1 MTLESIHICV
11 CAIYFYTKEKNLEH
25 DQKRKRSGTRNG
37 GIPRSAAEGS
47 IQLSVANG
55 HRAYIDRQQGFSGV
69 CVRLVVLCPSCDL
82 SVPVVRILNSQTA
95 QHESKSGRLGDGSQ
109 NIAIVVSG
117 LPCSEQRFQCDQ
129 RRCCR
134 CCPTV
139 CVCVDPL
146 VAGQLAN
153 NQFAINQSAP
163 RQQRSV
169 CRKVKEPGTAFFF
182 LSPLLVHWRRGRSVC
197 VCADRS
203 GSGLLQNCPSNLS
216 LFPFP
221 SFLSNL
227 APLPPPNCAQEGLHI
242 VHAVMC

>member
-1 MTLESIHICV
+1 MYFYLSFSSTIALGWFIFVTLESIHICV

-25 DQKRKRSGTRNG
+25 DQKRKGSGTRNG

-117 LPCSEQRFQCDQ
+117 LPCSEQHFQCDQ

-139 CVCVDPL
+139 CVCGSTGRRA
-146 VAGQLAN
+146 AGQQSIRHQSKRTKAAKVSVQESEGTRHSILLPLS
-153 NQFAINQSAP
+153 FACTLTTWS
-163 RQQRSV
+163 
-169 CRKVKEPGTAFFF
+169 F
-182 LSPLLVHWRRGRSVC
+182 SVC
-197 VCADRS
+197 VCWSQR
-203 GSGLLQNCPSNLS
+203 
-216 LFPFP
+216 
-221 SFLSNL
+221 
-227 APLPPPNCAQEGLHI
+227 
-242 VHAVMC
+242 